1 MSDGTSDASLYCTL
15 CAVRCLNASSW
26 ASHLSGKKHKRNL
39 SRSLPADSRSAG
51 DVPNQSGPGVLV
63 SAACPDQQATTF
75 VTNQVARFLVH
86 EIPKLWAG
94 PNVATGVLVR
104 VSQDS
109 LDQVRALNPLVR
121 PADHPILTYTVAEV
135 FKAVSLP
142 TGVTLNLLEPAQ
154 REKGLSLDAVY
165 LVCGSMNPNYQAGY
179 VMHRT
184 GSILGTLG
192 KDISKPTVGMPC
204 RLKATLTMAKIG
216 DWGIIKEVRGS
227 GNYLH
232 LRVWWI
238 KPFQELDR
246 RTEAYVDANLIDYY
260 LVEPNC
266 EVMND
271 AGDSMHYLH
280 WLHRC
285 GLTVRIHG
293 WAPYISPTLC
303 VTLFSD

>member
-63 SAACPDQQATTF
+63 SAACSDQQATTF

-135 FKAVSLP
+135 LVVVRDFECHSDRYGRNALHHAVYVGLIDEC
-142 TGVTLNLLEPAQ
+142 LEQAFVFVVAAHPCV
-154 REKGLSLDAVY
+154 GPLHVDAV
-165 LVCGSMNPNYQAGY
+165 GD
-179 VMHRT
+179 
-184 GSILGTLG
+184 GT
-192 KDISKPTVGMPC
+192 
-204 RLKATLTMAKIG
+204 A
-216 DWGIIKEVRGS
+216 
-227 GNYLH
+227 
-232 LRVWWI
+232 
-238 KPFQELDR
+238 Q
-246 RTEAYVDANLIDYY
+246 
-260 LVEPNC
+260 
-266 EVMND
+266 
-271 AGDSMHYLH
+271 
-280 WLHRC
+280 
-285 GLTVRIHG
+285 
-293 WAPYISPTLC
+293 
-303 VTLFSD
+303 

>member
-63 SAACPDQQATTF
+63 SAACSDQQATTF

-109 LDQVRALNPLVR
+109 LDQVRTLNPLVR

-154 REKGLSLDAVY
+154 RAKGLSLDAVY
-165 LVCGSMNPNYQAGY
+165 LVCGSMNPNYQAG
-179 VMHRT
+179 
-184 GSILGTLG
+184 
-192 KDISKPTVGMPC
+192 
-204 RLKATLTMAKIG
+204 
-216 DWGIIKEVRGS
+216 
-227 GNYLH
+227 
-232 LRVWWI
+232 
-238 KPFQELDR
+238 
-246 RTEAYVDANLIDYY
+246 
-260 LVEPNC
+260 
-266 EVMND
+266 
-271 AGDSMHYLH
+271 
-280 WLHRC
+280 
-285 GLTVRIHG
+285 
-293 WAPYISPTLC
+293 
-303 VTLFSD
+303 